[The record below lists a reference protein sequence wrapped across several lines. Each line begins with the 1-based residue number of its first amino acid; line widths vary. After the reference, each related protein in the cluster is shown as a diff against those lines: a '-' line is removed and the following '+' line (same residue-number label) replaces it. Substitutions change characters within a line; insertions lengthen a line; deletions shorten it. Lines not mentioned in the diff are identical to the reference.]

1 MGERSF
7 CIKHY
12 TFLAEPSG
20 KAERN
25 IKHYTLK
32 IKFEKTMQKKEY
44 TKPAMKVYE
53 LQHRQ
58 TILCGSGDDYWG
70 YTAPGIDNDMNHLA

>member
-1 MGERSF
+1 
-7 CIKHY
+7 
-12 TFLAEPSG
+12 
-20 KAERN
+20 
-25 IKHYTLK
+25 
-32 IKFEKTMQKKEY
+32 MQKKEY
-44 TKPAMKVYE
+44 TKPAMKMYE